1 MVSPKWYAP
10 NPYKKSVEGMC
21 SGKSSMMVLLLGL
34 QAILCSLY
42 LSYDM
47 MDMKHLDESDSNDI
61 ISPEL
66 SFKPN
71 RMMVEDTVNN
81 NDIILH
87 YKKPERKYG
96 RTTYT
101 RDDFVVNGVNL
112 GQYSFEE
119 GEPLSIHTVHLQDYF
134 GLFSDFTLEP
144 MLHHLKSIKDDTS
157 TTEENSQ
164 EPQHSQFHVNSYNNL
179 YTELYNLR
187 HDLKDFSLS
196 FYGDKVASQRTRRA
210 LGIPRK

>member
-47 MDMKHLDESDSNDI
+47 MDMKHRDESDSNDI

-71 RMMVEDTVNN
+71 RMMVEDTVNK
-81 NDIILH
+81 I
-87 YKKPERKYG
+87 RM
-96 RTTYT
+96 T
-101 RDDFVVNGVNL
+101 
-112 GQYSFEE
+112 
-119 GEPLSIHTVHLQDYF
+119 
-134 GLFSDFTLEP
+134 
-144 MLHHLKSIKDDTS
+144 
-157 TTEENSQ
+157 
-164 EPQHSQFHVNSYNNL
+164 
-179 YTELYNLR
+179 
-187 HDLKDFSLS
+187 S
-196 FYGDKVASQRTRRA
+196 FYTTRNQSESTAVQRTLVMTLSSMESTLVSTPLKKVNPYQSILCTCRITLVYLKTLR
-210 LGIPRK
+210 LNQCYII

>member
-10 NPYKKSVEGMC
+10 NPYKSVEGMC

-47 MDMKHLDESDSNDI
+47 MDMMHRDESD
-61 ISPEL
+61 
-66 SFKPN
+66 
-71 RMMVEDTVNN
+71 N

-87 YKKPERKYG
+87 YKKPERNYS
-96 RTTYT
+96 RTMYT

-119 GEPLSIHTVHLQDYF
+119 GEPLSIHTVHLQDYV
-134 GLFSDFTLEP
+134 GLFEDFTLEP
-144 MLHHLKSIKDDTS
+144 MLHHLKSIQDKDPS